1 MDLDLVYTVSCS
13 LHHYVKAKDG
23 ARLKIG
29 TQESC
34 YLAPFLLT
42 IPVSIPISAPGP
54 RSPSPS
60 LSPSHFVSTMY
71 SSAYP
76 SIHPFRAPAAR
87 HHCDRKRKPPPGTTT
102 RILHSI
108 KFSSQ
113 GQIAHHSNSIRT
125 ASSLIPSRTGA
136 LAYLTAVLIVHVTR
150 IVSRART
157 LAQISLTV

>member
-1 MDLDLVYTVSCS
+1 VFFTSLRKSEGRRQAKNRHARVVLSRAVSAHHPR
-13 LHHYVKAKDG
+13 LHP
-23 ARLKIG
+23 
-29 TQESC
+29 
-34 YLAPFLLT
+34 YLC
-42 IPVSIPISAPGP
+42 P
-54 RSPSPS
+54 RSPVPVTIPIPV
-60 LSPSHFVSTMY
+60 PSHSISTMF
-71 SSAYP
+71 SSPAYP

-136 LAYLTAVLIVHVTR
+136 LAYLAAVLIVHVTR
-150 IVSRART
+150 IVSRACA